1 MKTRACGIMSATVRR
16 QRTRAKKENT
26 RALIGNHRFKAN
38 ASKNLIDL
46 MVESRKI
53 RGRLETGF

>member
-1 MKTRACGIMSATVRR
+1 MMSATAGR

-46 MVESRKI
+46 MDESRKI
-53 RGRLETGF
+53 RNRLETAF